1 MKLFLI
7 RYSHVSFYV
16 HRKGSRNNP
25 LGRWAKYAN
34 RIYSGVRVEYVFGAQ
49 SNDMGGRL
57 LRSIGIKRA
66 RVNIG
71 LKNFAYNMRRLVY
84 LEGVLG

>member
-25 LGRWAKYAN
+25 PGGWAKYAN
-34 RIYSGVRVEYVFGAQ
+34 RIYSGVRVRVEHVFGAQ

-57 LRSIGIKRA
+57 LRSIGIKASQGEYRA
-66 RVNIG
+66 
-71 LKNFAYNMRRLVY
+71 
-84 LEGVLG
+84 